1 MTGATL
7 KRASAWGVLVSLI
20 AIVGISCVPSS
31 VAKPPSAPAETS
43 EVNHFAGSVETLGEQ
58 QFPDTFAGAVL
69 SPDGVVTVYA
79 KAHDRGLKAAVPAI
93 NPKADPVKFVESKFS
108 FTELDAL
115 TSELARHADQLQ
127 GNGVSLSEWSP
138 DAPFDAVYVTLL
150 RPSNKDLRRLS
161 RSGLVP
167 ASLTPVTRANYV
179 AAASAAISMV
189 VGPDYKV
196 RPAFGDP
203 IHAN

>member
-20 AIVGISCVPSS
+20 AIIGISCVPSS

-79 KAHDRGLKAAVPAI
+79 KAHDRGLKAAVAAI
-93 NPKADPVKFVESKFS
+93 NPKADPVNFVASKFS
-108 FTELDAL
+108 LNELDAL
-115 TSELARHADQLQ
+115 TGELARHADRLQ

-167 ASLTPVTRANYV
+167 ASLTVTRANYV
-179 AAASAAISMV
+179 AAASAAISTV